1 MSNELQDAPAF
12 SPATQPIAVN
22 DPVITEVF
30 GITPGVLETMMVQA
44 RRFPRDLE
52 KVRDV
57 ALFELGIVPD
67 LAARSYYSIPYN
79 QGKKNETRV
88 EGPGIKAAMTLC
100 RNWQWALNGE
110 CQAGED
116 KSAVYINGMFF
127 DVQMGTYT
135 MRTWRVPKFY
145 KPSGGQGVI
154 PKNSD
159 LLQTHIQA
167 GKSKAVRNAILASLP
182 DWLVHVYY
190 NRAKEL
196 VINPP
201 KNTLAATQS
210 IQQRILIGQQAIMK
224 KFGVTPEEMKTY
236 IAENAEAFEDDGQLL
251 VHLQGIFN
259 SLSEGHVRI
268 EEMFNRAGAEK
279 TGPAMPEEKK

>member
-1 MSNELQDAPAF
+1 MSNELQDAPAAPI
-12 SPATQPIAVN
+12 SAVQPISAT

-30 GITPGVLETMMVQA
+30 GITPGVLETMMVQS

-57 ALFELGIVPD
+57 ALFELSIVPD
-67 LAARSYYSIPYN
+67 LATRSYYSIPYN
-79 QGKKNETRV
+79 QGKKNESRV
-88 EGPGIKAAMTLC
+88 EGPSIKAAMTLF
-100 RNWQWALNGE
+100 RNWQWALAGE

-127 DVQMGTYT
+127 DVQVGTYN
-135 MRTWRVPKFY
+135 MATWRVPKFY
-145 KPSGGQGVI
+145 KPSGGQGVL

-167 GKSKAVRNAILASLP
+167 GKSKAKRNAILGSLP

-196 VINPP
+196 VISPP

-210 IQQRILIGQQAIMK
+210 IQQRILIGQQAIIK
-224 KFGVTPEEMKTY
+224 AFGVTPDEMKTY
-236 IAENAEAFEDDGQLL
+236 LAENAEAFEDDGQLL
-251 VHLQGIFN
+251 VHLQGLYN
-259 SLSEGHVRI
+259 SLKEGQANV
-268 EEMFNRAGAEK
+268 AEAFGREIK
-279 TGPAMPEEKK
+279 TGPAMPEEK